1 MNEFQ
6 QQILQKIEQIALK
19 LDNYKSNN
27 QDLTKLKEELEAKII
42 YLERRER
49 ELNSQ
54 LENQKLELSEK
65 SELIDKATSKIA
77 VSYTHLTLP
86 TILPV

>member
-19 LDNYKSNN
+19 LENYKSNN

-42 YLERRER
+42 YLEKREQ

-54 LENQKLELSEK
+54 LQDQKLELTEK
-65 SELIDKATSKIA
+65 SELIDKATNKIEDLLG
-77 VSYTHLTLP
+77 S
-86 TILPV
+86 IDING

>member
-19 LDNYKSNN
+19 LENYKSNN

-42 YLERRER
+42 YLEKREH
-49 ELNSQ
+49 ELNSR
-54 LENQKLELSEK
+54 LEDQKLELSEK
-65 SELIDKATSKIA
+65 SELIDKATNKIEDLLG
-77 VSYTHLTLP
+77 S
-86 TILPV
+86 IDING